1 MLEEGLLLVVSGCAV
16 VEILVGPVVAGMVG
30 SAVVGVIMLD
40 WLVVTGLLEADVVSL
55 AVRAVVE
62 DFMLLGAVVF
72 GILGTFFSSSAPV
85 SEIISMGD
93 S

>member
-1 MLEEGLLLVVSGCAV
+1 M
-16 VEILVGPVVAGMVG
+16 
-30 SAVVGVIMLD
+30 VGVIMLD

-72 GILGTFFSSSAPV
+72 GISTG
-85 SEIISMGD
+85 
-93 S
+93 